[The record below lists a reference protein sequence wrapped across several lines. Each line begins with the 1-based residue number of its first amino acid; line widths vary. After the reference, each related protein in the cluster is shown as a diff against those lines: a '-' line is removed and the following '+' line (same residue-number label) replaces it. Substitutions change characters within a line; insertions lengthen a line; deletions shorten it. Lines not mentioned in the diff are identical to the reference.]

1 MPSPALSATLN
12 RLARGADP
20 PADGRLVT
28 RFARTADADAFA
40 ELVRRLGPMVLGV
53 CRRVTG
59 DAHLADDAF
68 QAAFLVLVRRAADV
82 RPAEAV
88 RGWLYGV
95 AVRVAREARAVSA
108 RRRAREAPVPTL
120 PDRAAEAPPPPDA
133 DALRALD
140 EEVAALPEHLR
151 AAVVLCELDGASR
164 KDAAARLGVPE
175 GTLSSRL
182 AKGRKLLGDR
192 LRKRGVTAA
201 GLAVLAP
208 VPVSARLTTA
218 TSALASGP
226 PPAGVAA
233 LAHGVVRAMVLH
245 KFRAAPVAVVL
256 FAVAAVAALAA
267 GSAGSADPPRPAA
280 VPVRVAA
287 DPPAPKAK
295 ANVPAAPVG
304 IIVGRAG
311 PYWRFAADGKKIDE
325 IHPPPGV
332 QFGGRVALS
341 PDGVWV
347 AMDAVKDEELR
358 AGRNLRPTA
367 LKLVVR
373 RVLDH
378 PEAPK
383 VIDMH
388 GFTVEPIWDRS
399 SNVNRVYV
407 GTATGPDRVD
417 YRHPWVTLP
426 GGTLSIPTGVDARG
440 LRMLDVHPDNGL
452 FLSEQR
458 DAEKKTAKLI
468 LSGRETRELTE
479 LKTPPGFIA
488 ARFSP
493 DGKKVL
499 FTDGDPARKDAHR
512 WGRSH
517 RPYVLDVATKVR
529 TPLADFPENGQAL
542 GVCWSPDGKR
552 VAYTWTQLHAELLAK
567 DRISG
572 EDARIETESF
582 LMVADADG
590 RNAKTVASDKA
601 AFSGNLSLGHVDWR

>member
-1 MPSPALSATLN
+1 MPSPALSAALG
-12 RLARGADP
+12 RLARAADP

-28 RFARTADADAFA
+28 RYARTGDADAFA

-59 DAHLADDAF
+59 DTHLADDAF
-68 QAAFLVLVRRAADV
+68 QATFLVLVRRAADV

-88 RGWLYGV
+88 RGWVYGV

-108 RRRAREAPVPTL
+108 RRRAREAPVPIL
-120 PDRAAEAPPPPDA
+120 PDRAEEAPSPPDA

-140 EEVAALPEHLR
+140 EEVAGLPEHLR
-151 AAVVLCELDGASR
+151 AAVVLCELDGESR
-164 KDAAARLGVPE
+164 RDAAARLGVPE

-182 AKGRKLLGDR
+182 AKGRKLLADR

-208 VPVSARLTTA
+208 VAVSARLSA
-218 TSALASGP
+218 AASALASGP
-226 PPAGVAA
+226 APAAVAV

-245 KFRAAPVAVVL
+245 KFRAVPVALTL
-256 FAVAAVAALAA
+256 FAVAALAA
-267 GSAGSADPPRPAA
+267 VAAGSADPPRPAP
-280 VPVRVAA
+280 VPARAAAA
-287 DPPAPKAK
+287 DLPPASKAGT
-295 ANVPAAPVG
+295 PAPPVG
-304 IIVGRAG
+304 IVVGRDG
-311 PYWRFAADGKKIDE
+311 PYWRFDADGKKLDE
-325 IHPPPGV
+325 MHPPKGV
-332 QFGGRVALS
+332 RFGGRVAVS

-347 AMDAVKDEELR
+347 AMDAYKDEPPQPLV
-358 AGRNLRPTA
+358 AGNEIKPFA

-383 VIDMH
+383 VIDLP
-388 GFTVEPIWDRS
+388 GFTVEPVWDRS
-399 SNVNRVYV
+399 AGAKRLFV
-407 GTATGPDRVD
+407 GTANGPDRVD
-417 YRHPWVTLP
+417 YRHPWVTMP
-426 GGTLSIPTGVDARG
+426 GGTLSVPTGVDARG

-479 LKTPPGFIA
+479 LKTPPGFIV

-499 FTDGDPARKDAHR
+499 FTDGDPARKDAHK

-517 RPYVLDVATKVR
+517 RPYVLDVETKAR
-529 TPLADFPENGQAL
+529 TPLADFPENGQGI
-542 GVCWSPDGKR
+542 GVTWSPDGKR

-572 EDARIETESF
+572 DDARRETEGF

-590 RNAKTVASDKA
+590 RNAKTIATDKA
-601 AFSGNLSLGHVDWR
+601 AFSGNLTLGHVDWR